1 MANLR
6 TDYRDDVL
14 DTSVNTKRKFNMI
27 TNLDGTVSFE
37 DVTKYAQVGDSYG
50 STDINETNGAVNEL
64 LQVRL
69 SGLSFVK
76 LTQSQYDALA
86 TKDPNTIYFTA

>member
-27 TNLDGTVSFE
+27 TNSDGTVSFE
-37 DVTKYAQVGDSYG
+37 DVTEYAQNGDVFG
-50 STDINETNGAVNEL
+50 ATDINSVNEAVNNANNAL
-64 LQVRL
+64 G
-69 SGLSFVK
+69 GLSLVT
-76 LTQSQYDALA
+76 LTQAEYDALS
-86 TKDPNTIYFTA
+86 TKDGNTIYLTTA